1 MSGGAPRRVRLFFD
15 VVSPYS
21 WFAFN
26 TVVQYRALWER
37 SGAVVELEP
46 FFLGAVM
53 AASGN
58 QPPATN
64 MFKMKYLLADLER
77 GAPRFGI
84 EQIKLSSQFPQNTL
98 QAMRIL
104 THMREVDGPWSSR
117 IVVLAQRFFRAV
129 WVNDENLGDAAVV
142 ERCVREAC
150 GAEHDVS
157 ALLAAAKSDAVK
169 EALRRRTQAAVDLG
183 AFGAPW
189 IVVGDSDCFFGSDRF
204 DVVAER
210 AGVPWRGPMGN
221 KL

>member
-1 MSGGAPRRVRLFFD
+1 MSAVAAPRRVRLFFD

-26 TVVQYRALWER
+26 TVVQYHALWER
-37 SGAVVELEP
+37 SGAVIELEP

-53 AASGN
+53 SATGN
-58 QPPATN
+58 QTPAAN
-64 MFKMKYLLADLER
+64 PYKMKYLLADLER

-84 EQIKLSSQFPQNTL
+84 EQIRMASQFPQNTL

-104 THMREVDGPWSSR
+104 THMREVDGPWSNR
-117 IVVLAQRFFRAV
+117 MVVLAQRFFRAV
-129 WVNDENLGDAAVV
+129 WANDENLADPTVL

-150 GAEHDVS
+150 GADQVS
-157 ALLAAAKSDAVK
+157 VLIASAKRDDVK
-169 EALRRRTQAAVDLG
+169 EALRRRTQSAIELG

-189 IVVGDSDCFFGSDRF
+189 IVVGDDDCIFGSDRF